1 MSHPILCQTPQPTT
15 TNKTKTKLKKMS
27 INWTNKLGPKPIIN
41 RPISDKGL
49 DAMHCSALVDALA
62 EVLSHH
68 ALACVSGLNLH
79 DKPWL
84 FDVDANDSP
93 LITPESCKCSTNSK
107 YLRAILPANHPK
119 GFSQNNPAQDNNNN
133 QTN

>member
-1 MSHPILCQTPQPTT
+1 MEGNKMILEYGKRYIRRDGMIT
-15 TNKTKTKLKKMS
+15 
-27 INWTNKLGPKPIIN
+27 GII
-41 RPISDKGL
+41 RSTVG
-49 DAMHCSALVDALA
+49 MQCSALVDALA
-62 EVLSHH
+62 EVLPHH

-93 LITPESCKCSTNSK
+93 LITPESCVCSTNSK

-119 GFSQNNPAQDNNNN
+119 GFSQNTPAQDNNN